1 MGLFDIFRREPERKE
16 SQSSKLL
23 VMNPGQ
29 PVWSP
34 RNYESFARE
43 AYGKNVVAY
52 QSINRIADAIASVRM
67 AVYRGEQ
74 ELTEHPLLTLLRR
87 PNPMQSYGDYMRAK
101 VSFIMLAGNGYEE
114 RFLVGS
120 EVKELYQLRP
130 DRMSI
135 LPSASGVPAAYIYKV
150 GQNTTRWEVDPR
162 TLNSDVRHLKLFNP
176 LNDWYGMSPV
186 EAGAYA
192 LDQNNESMAWMQ
204 ALLQNSARPSGA
216 LTMKDGGTLS
226 DENFNRLKAQIEE
239 QYSGSINA
247 GRPMLLEGGLEWQ
260 QMGLSPTDMGIIESK
275 FASAR
280 DVALAFGVPP
290 QLLGIPGDNTYANYA
305 EARLAF
311 WEDTALPLLDMIVY
325 DWNAWL
331 GSLYGVTIKPDI
343 DSIPAIA
350 EKRLSMWQM
359 ADQSQ
364 DLTINERRA
373 LKGYG
378 PTDGGDVLF
387 VSSANIPL
395 SIADTGDASG
405 EGDPMMTGATS
416 VQETALNGAQIAS
429 MVQIVQSVADGML
442 PPESAI
448 QMMMV
453 AFPSMDEA
461 EARAII
467 SPAAAFEPTVADANL
482 TIDQM
487 KAVAYGSTPGR

>member
-1 MGLFDIFRREPERKE
+1 MGILDIFRRLPERKE
-16 SQSSKLL
+16 SQASKLM
-23 VMNPGQ
+23 VINPGQ

-52 QSINRIADAIASVRM
+52 QSINRIADAIASVKLG
-67 AVYRGEQ
+67 VYRGET
-74 ELTEHPLLTLLRR
+74 ELVDHPLLTLLRR
-87 PNPMQSYGDYMRAK
+87 PNPMQSYGDYVRAK
-101 VSFIMLAGNGYEE
+101 VSYLMIAGNGYEE
-114 RFLVGS
+114 RFIVGS

-135 LPSASGVPAAYIYKV
+135 MPSTNGVPAAYIYKV
-150 GQNTTRWEVDPR
+150 GQNATRWDVDPR
-162 TLNSDVRHLKLFNP
+162 TLNSDVRHIKLFNP
-176 LNDWYGMSPV
+176 LNDWYGMSPI

-216 LTMKDGGTLS
+216 LTVKDSGTLS

-247 GRPMLLEGGLEWQ
+247 GRPMLLEGGLDWQ
-260 QMGLSPTDMGIIESK
+260 QMGLSPDDMSIIETK
-275 FASAR
+275 FSSAR

-311 WEDTALPLLDMIVY
+311 WEDTALPLLDMIVN
-325 DWNAWL
+325 DWNNWL
-331 GSLYGVTIKPDI
+331 GSLYGVEIRPDV
-343 DSIPAIA
+343 DGIPAIA
-350 EKRLSMWQM
+350 EKRLRMWQM
-359 ADQSQ
+359 ADASQ

-387 VSSANIPL
+387 VSSVEIPL
-395 SIADTGDASG
+395 S
-405 EGDPMMTGATS
+405 MATEPLPEPLS
-416 VQETALNGAQIAS
+416 PDLVKAL
-429 MVQIVQSVADGML
+429 
-442 PPESAI
+442 
-448 QMMMV
+448 
-453 AFPSMDEA
+453 
-461 EARAII
+461 
-467 SPAAAFEPTVADANL
+467 
-482 TIDQM
+482 
-487 KAVAYGSTPGR
+487 AYGSKAG

>member
-1 MGLFDIFRREPERKE
+1 MGILDIFRRLPERKE
-16 SQSSKLL
+16 SQTSKLL

-34 RNYESFARE
+34 RNYDSFAKE

-52 QSINRIADAIASVRM
+52 QSINRIADAIASVKLG
-67 AVYRGEQ
+67 VYRGET

-87 PNPMQSYGDYMRAK
+87 PNPMQSYGDYVRAK
-101 VSFIMLAGNGYEE
+101 VSFLMIAGNGYEE
-114 RFLVGS
+114 RFIVGS

-135 LPSASGVPAAYIYKV
+135 LPSANGVPAAYVYKV
-150 GQNTTRWEVDPR
+150 GQNTTRWDVDPR

-176 LNDWYGMSPV
+176 LNDWYGMSPI

-192 LDQNNESMAWMQ
+192 IDQNNESMAWMQ

-216 LTMKDGGTLS
+216 LTVKDGGTLA

-239 QYSGSINA
+239 QYSGSTNA

-260 QMGLSPTDMGIIESK
+260 QMGLSPTDMGFIESK

-311 WEDTALPLLDMIVY
+311 WEDTALPLLDMIVH

-331 GSLYGVTIKPDI
+331 GSLYGVTIRPDV
-343 DSIPAIA
+343 DGIPAIA
-350 EKRLSMWQM
+350 EKRLRMWQM
-359 ADQSQ
+359 ADASQ

-378 PTDGGDVLF
+378 PIDGGDTLF
-387 VSSANIPL
+387 VSSAEIPL
-395 SIADTGDASG
+395 GMAGD
-405 EGDPMMTGATS
+405 TS
-416 VQETALNGAQIAS
+416 VD
-429 MVQIVQSVADGML
+429 M
-442 PPESAI
+442 
-448 QMMMV
+448 
-453 AFPSMDEA
+453 
-461 EARAII
+461 
-467 SPAAAFEPTVADANL
+467 TVEE
-482 TIDQM
+482 M

>member
-1 MGLFDIFRREPERKE
+1 MGILDLFRRLPERKE
-16 SQSSKLL
+16 SQASKLM
-23 VMNPGQ
+23 VINPGQ

-52 QSINRIADAIASVRM
+52 QSINRIADAIASVKLG
-67 AVYRGEQ
+67 VYRGET
-74 ELTEHPLLTLLRR
+74 ELVDHPLLTLMRR
-87 PNPMQSYGDYMRAK
+87 PNPMQSYGDYVRAK
-101 VSFIMLAGNGYEE
+101 VSYLMIAGNGYEE
-114 RFLVGS
+114 RFIVGS

-135 LPSASGVPAAYIYKV
+135 MPSTNGVPAAYIYKV
-150 GQNTTRWEVDPR
+150 GQNTTRWDVDPR
-162 TLNSDVRHLKLFNP
+162 TINSDVRHLKLFNP
-176 LNDWYGMSPV
+176 LNDWYGMSPI

-216 LTMKDGGTLS
+216 LTVKDGGTLA

-311 WEDTALPLLDMIVY
+311 WEDTALPLLQMIVN
-325 DWNAWL
+325 DWNNWL
-331 GSLYGVTIKPDI
+331 GSLYGVEIRPDV
-343 DSIPAIA
+343 DGIPAIA
-350 EKRLSMWQM
+350 EKRLRMWQM
-359 ADQSQ
+359 ADASQ

-378 PTDGGDVLF
+378 PIDGGDTLF
-387 VSSANIPL
+387 VSSAEIPL
-395 SIADTGDASG
+395 GMAGD
-405 EGDPMMTGATS
+405 TS
-416 VQETALNGAQIAS
+416 VD
-429 MVQIVQSVADGML
+429 M
-442 PPESAI
+442 
-448 QMMMV
+448 
-453 AFPSMDEA
+453 
-461 EARAII
+461 
-467 SPAAAFEPTVADANL
+467 

-487 KAVAYGSTPGR
+487 KAVAYGTTPGR